1 MFEEVTFPLG
11 PRALEGQWMICTPDI
26 IDEDKTQNYCIEFHV
41 KDDKEDD
48 YDTND
53 AAAAAAATDTAT
65 AIVAQAENA
74 TRLLEIERQISQ
86 EHFINLTFEAPA
98 TYRPGV
104 PFSGKVKPH
113 DKPIIYVLICV
124 ALHLIVTASF
134 LTFYK

>member
-1 MFEEVTFPLG
+1 MLLLLIEMFEEVTFPLG

-41 KDDKEDD
+41 KDDTEDD

-53 AAAAAAATDTAT
+53 AAATATAASDAAT

-86 EHFINLTFEAPA
+86 EHFINLTFEAPT

-104 PFSGKVKPH
+104 PFSGKV
-113 DKPIIYVLICV
+113 
-124 ALHLIVTASF
+124 
-134 LTFYK
+134 